1 MTDIRLIGIDID
13 GTLLNSSGRISDPT
27 LAQMR
32 RLHDLGVQLVLVTGR
47 RYLTAADVCR
57 QLNLPLLIASNNG
70 ASLRPLGGLT
80 LYREELDEA
89 ATRQVCGEAR
99 RLGGFPWAFVEVND
113 AGDSIIYCEEP
124 AAADSEGYAFD
135 YLRAYFEAWRN
146 YMRVVSD
153 LSAEFIG
160 ASVEVVITVPPG
172 HADPLA
178 EALRARFGGL
188 ISVIQE
194 HSRGYSQVDAAHPSV
209 SKALPLKR
217 LAEKNG
223 LTPENVMAV
232 GDNLNDLE
240 MLEYAGYP
248 VVMGNAHSGL
258 LDLGYRIAPTNDKDG
273 LAHVLAEIS

>member
-1 MTDIRLIGIDID
+1 MKDIRLIGIDID
-13 GTLLNSSGRISDPT
+13 GTLLNSAGKISNPT

-47 RYLTAADVCR
+47 RYLTAADACR
-57 QLNLPLLIASNNG
+57 QLNLPLLVAANNG

-124 AAADSEGYAFD
+124 TDADSEGYEYD
-135 YLRAYFEAWRN
+135 YLRAYFEYWRR

-153 LSAEFIG
+153 LSAEFVG
-160 ASVEVVITVPPG
+160 ASVEVVVTVPPN
-172 HADPLA
+172 HADRLA
-178 EALRARFGGL
+178 DALRARFGAQ

-217 LAEKNG
+217 LAEKNS
-223 LTPENVMAV
+223 LRPENIMAV

-248 VVMGNAHSGL
+248 VAMGNAHLGL
-258 LDLGYRIAPTNDKDG
+258 FELGCRIAPTNDEDG
-273 LAHVLAEIS
+273 LAHILAEIS